1 MAVKLKAEDYR
12 VLVEILRDLEA
23 FRSVEG
29 RWALVEMAL
38 EGNPRAPHVLGQLN
52 LDLSRQAAAG
62 MVIKRL
68 ADFGQVAYGREAL
81 GLLLNHI
88 EPLVSDEQQPI
99 IRDVLKRYA
108 LEAEAPPKPLSEWCD
123 ARSVEAVKERIIGE
137 NTLRHVNVLEKA
149 LAAARAVV
157 QVSVPEN
164 GSKTVGTGFM
174 VGPDLLMTN
183 EHVIGNAAQT
193 RGAEFSFFYEL
204 DLAGLARPKNTVSAA
219 EKGLLHTNPDLD
231 YAVIRLQDPPAFGQ
245 PLRLRGEHLRKD
257 ARVAIIQHPGGTYKQ
272 ISMQNNFVAY
282 ADDRVIQSDLPPGN
296 SNNLLIYR
304 WNVSCC
310 DSGVGMYLSI

>member
-1 MAVKLKAEDYR
+1 MAVKLGAEDYR

-88 EPLVSDEQQPI
+88 EPLVSDQQQPI
-99 IRDVLKRYA
+99 IRDVLKRYG
-108 LEAEAPPKPLSEWCD
+108 LEAEAPPKPLPEWRD

-149 LAAARAVV
+149 LAVETRPFVVRRRRHARMVRAQTGSHRCLVASAPRCKCEHATTL
-157 QVSVPEN
+157 QVWGSLGVLTLLNELHEGALGRLEHPMREN
-164 GSKTVGTGFM
+164 GW
-174 VGPDLLMTN
+174 
-183 EHVIGNAAQT
+183 
-193 RGAEFSFFYEL
+193 
-204 DLAGLARPKNTVSAA
+204 LAGCAA
-219 EKGLLHTNPDLD
+219 
-231 YAVIRLQDPPAFGQ
+231 
-245 PLRLRGEHLRKD
+245 
-257 ARVAIIQHPGGTYKQ
+257 
-272 ISMQNNFVAY
+272 
-282 ADDRVIQSDLPPGN
+282 
-296 SNNLLIYR
+296 
-304 WNVSCC
+304 
-310 DSGVGMYLSI
+310 